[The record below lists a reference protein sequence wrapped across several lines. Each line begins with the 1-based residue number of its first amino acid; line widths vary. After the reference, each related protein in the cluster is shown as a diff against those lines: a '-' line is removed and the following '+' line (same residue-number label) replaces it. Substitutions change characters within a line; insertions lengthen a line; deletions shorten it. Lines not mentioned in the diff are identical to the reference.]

1 MTTPRPPAIPTRSL
15 MRFGLAGM
23 AVEMFLI
30 GVPASVAPEWFYGW
44 FPFGR
49 GWAGALGA
57 YNEHY
62 VLDLGYVYLALGV
75 VTAWATIQLG
85 RDLCRAVL
93 IASIVANAPHVI
105 FHLFHTHALPAG
117 DNIAQ
122 DSLLGITV
130 VIGLALLVLT
140 WTRPESTELPT
151 ADVLHRSVPTQPA
164 QAESAK
170 AEPEQGEPERA
181 TAGVAGER

>member
-1 MTTPRPPAIPTRSL
+1 MTTPRPPALPVRSL

-49 GWAGALGA
+49 GWAGALGP

-75 VTAWATIQLG
+75 VTAWATIRLG

-93 IASIVANAPHVI
+93 LASIVANAPHVI
-105 FHLFHTHALPAG
+105 FHLFHTHALATG
-117 DNIAQ
+117 DNLAQ

-130 VIGLALLVLT
+130 VIGLGLLALT

-151 ADVLHRSVPTQPA
+151 AEVLRRPGQAQPA
-164 QAESAK
+164 QAEPGQ
-170 AEPEQGEPERA
+170 AEPERV
-181 TAGVAGER
+181 TVSVAGER